1 MAEQVGTGQEVSVLY
16 VDYGN
21 VRAEC
26 EGVTVIR
33 LRVRSEGRV

>member
-1 MAEQVGTGQEVSVLY
+1 MIRTDGE
-16 VDYGN
+16 D

-33 LRVRSEGRV
+33 LRVRSEGRVMRL